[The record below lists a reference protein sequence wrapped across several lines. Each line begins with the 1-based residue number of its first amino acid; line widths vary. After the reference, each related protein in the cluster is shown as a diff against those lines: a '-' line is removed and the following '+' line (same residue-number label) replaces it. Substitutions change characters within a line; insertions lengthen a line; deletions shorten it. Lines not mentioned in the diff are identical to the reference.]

1 MFCFSTTYPTKYGSL
16 SFLLLLVALTTP
28 SFTMVAFLV
37 KSMFYFSTTYPGKY
51 SSPSFL
57 LLLVAL
63 TTPSFTMLAFFD
75 KMECFGFKQRVQLN
89 MAVNHFSFY

>member
-1 MFCFSTTYPTKYGSL
+1 MFCFSTTYPNKYGSP
-16 SFLLLLVALTTP
+16 SFLPLLVALITP

-37 KSMFYFSTTYPGKY
+37 RSMFYFSTTYPGKY

-63 TTPSFTMLAFFD
+63 TTPTFRMLAFLV
-75 KMECFGFKQRVQLN
+75 K
-89 MAVNHFSFY
+89 